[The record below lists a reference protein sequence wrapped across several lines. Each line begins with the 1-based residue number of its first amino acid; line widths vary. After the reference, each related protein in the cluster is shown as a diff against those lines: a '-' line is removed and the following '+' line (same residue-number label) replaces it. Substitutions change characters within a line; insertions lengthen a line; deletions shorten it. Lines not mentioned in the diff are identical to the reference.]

1 MLLTD
6 FASRTPNLPL
16 RIVPVTS
23 SLHLNLTPDVTS
35 RMSTFRVTLKVVG
48 DGVDP
53 VAIGF
58 VRVPLDASLAVN
70 IDTLLL
76 NTCFWPQRR
85 TLHGSP

>member
-1 MLLTD
+1 VLLSYL
-6 FASRTPNLPL
+6 ASTIQL
-16 RIVPVTS
+16 IVGCSLTIPSHMPVAS
-23 SLHLNLTPDVTS
+23 SLHLSSPLLDVTNPTR

-70 IDTLLL
+70 TL
-76 NTCFWPQRR
+76 
-85 TLHGSP
+85 

>member
-1 MLLTD
+1 MLT
-6 FASRTPNLPL
+6 
-16 RIVPVTS
+16 
-23 SLHLNLTPDVTS
+23 
-35 RMSTFRVTLKVVG
+35 STFRVTLKVVG

-76 NTCFWPQRR
+76 NTSVFGLNEGRQSCAWLSLILPQPV
-85 TLHGSP
+85 LL

>member
-1 MLLTD
+1 MTQRLRSVGSADSLTIP
-6 FASRTPNLPL
+6 FPHACSS
-16 RIVPVTS
+16 VVTS
-23 SLHLNLTPDVTS
+23 QLTSPRRYPTR

-70 IDTLLL
+70 TL
-76 NTCFWPQRR
+76 
-85 TLHGSP
+85 